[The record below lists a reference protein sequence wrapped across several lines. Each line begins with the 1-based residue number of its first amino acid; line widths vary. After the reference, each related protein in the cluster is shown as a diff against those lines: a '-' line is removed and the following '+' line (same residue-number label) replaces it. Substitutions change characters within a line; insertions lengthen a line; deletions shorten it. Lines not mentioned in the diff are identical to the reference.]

1 MKKTLAAVAVLGAF
15 AGSALAADVQL
26 YGIVDTGVGYN
37 HVDMDSLD
45 GGTLYNND
53 NGKAAYSFADSD
65 SFSMMSG
72 QASGSRW
79 GLKGTEDLGNGLTVG
94 FILEDGF
101 TSDNGAD
108 SAPMF
113 NRESSLF
120 VQGGFGKFAMG
131 RMGSLNNGQSSW
143 AKVGMVSAFGT
154 ADWGGY
160 SAQLSNIFSL
170 AGQWDNMVAY
180 ETPSFAGFKV
190 YAQYAM
196 GSNDNENESSSDR
209 YYAIGATYNNGPFA
223 GYFAVDSINYQTSG
237 AKIDDKYIDDSLTVT
252 LGGSWNF
259 EVAKVYFGAQYFDE
273 VKLSSIGGITKT
285 TVSDVN
291 LSKLDK
297 LLPDITVGA
306 LIKVKGY
313 GISLT
318 ADAPVAG
325 GKAMFGV
332 GYVDAE
338 AADSIQDALKDAN
351 TDADLDLKRYVVSV
365 GYDYPFSKR
374 TDVYAVAS
382 YMQDQVDAKL
392 NGSSEDWDPSAYTLY
407 VGLRHRF

>member
-37 HVDMDSLD
+37 HVDVD
-45 GGTLYNND
+45 GLGDGQDIDTFQM
-53 NGKAAYSFADSD
+53 K
-65 SFSMMSG
+65 SG

-101 TSDNGAD
+101 SSDTGAD

-120 VQGGFGKFAMG
+120 IEGGFGKLAMG

-143 AKVGMVSAFGT
+143 AKVGMINAFGT
-154 ADWGGY
+154 SDWGDY
-160 SAQLSNIFSL
+160 SVQVGNVMSTA
-170 AGQWDNMVAY
+170 AQWDNMVAY
-180 ETPSFAGFKV
+180 QTPDFAGFKV

-196 GSNDNENESSSDR
+196 GTNDNENESRSDR
-209 YYAIGATYNNGPFA
+209 YYALGATYNNGPFA
-223 GYFAVDSINYQTSG
+223 GYFAVDSINYQTANLAAG
-237 AKIDDKYIDDSLTVT
+237 IDADDIDDSLTVT
-252 LGGSWNF
+252 LGGSYDF
-259 EVAKVYFGAQYFDE
+259 EVVKVYLGAQYFDE
-273 VKLSSIGGITKT
+273 VKLSNFKGVIKAAG
-285 TVSDVN
+285 
-291 LSKLDK
+291 
-297 LLPDITVGA
+297 VGQSN
-306 LIKVKGY
+306 KVKGY

-318 ADAPVAG
+318 GDAPVLG
-325 GKAMFGV
+325 GKAMFGI
-332 GYVDAE
+332 GYTDAE
-338 AADSIQDALKDAN
+338 SADSEDK
-351 TDADLDLKRYVVSV
+351 TADVELQRYVVSV

-382 YMQDQVDAKL
+382 YMQDSWEDKVNKEDA
-392 NGSSEDWDPSAYTLY
+392 DPSAYTFY

>member
-37 HVDMDSLD
+37 HVDVD
-45 GGTLYNND
+45 GLGDGQDIDTFQM
-53 NGKAAYSFADSD
+53 K
-65 SFSMMSG
+65 SG
-72 QASGSRW
+72 QASGPRW

-101 TSDNGAD
+101 SSDTGAD

-120 VQGGFGKFAMG
+120 IEGGFGKLAMG

-143 AKVGMVSAFGT
+143 AKVGMINAFGT
-154 ADWGGY
+154 SDWGDY
-160 SAQLSNIFSL
+160 SVQVGNVMSTA
-170 AGQWDNMVAY
+170 AQWDNMVAY
-180 ETPSFAGFKV
+180 QTPDFAGFKV

-196 GSNDNENESSSDR
+196 GSNDNENESRSDR
-209 YYAIGATYNNGPFA
+209 YYALGATYNNGPFA
-223 GYFAVDSINYQTSG
+223 GYFAVDSINYATADANG
-237 AKIDDKYIDDSLTVT
+237 ALPNASDIDDSLTVT
-252 LGGSWNF
+252 LGGSYDF
-259 EVAKVYFGAQYFDE
+259 EAVKVYLGAQYFDE
-273 VKLSSIGGITKT
+273 VKLSNFKGVIKAAG
-285 TVSDVN
+285 
-291 LSKLDK
+291 
-297 LLPDITVGA
+297 VGQSN
-306 LIKVKGY
+306 KVKGY

-318 ADAPVAG
+318 GDAPVLG
-325 GKAMFGV
+325 GKAMFGI
-332 GYVDAE
+332 GYTDAE
-338 AADSIQDALKDAN
+338 SADSEDK
-351 TDADLDLKRYVVSV
+351 TADVELQRYVVSV

-382 YMQDQVDAKL
+382 YMQDSWEDKSKAEKVDA
-392 NGSSEDWDPSAYTLY
+392 DPSAYTFY